1 MKEFFKNYSLPKY
14 TEIVCMLTLG
24 IVLQM
29 TDGSPF
35 TLKKGLTIVWETDL
49 PSEYFSPVDAAPGI
63 MLIWLLISAVKSI
76 GMTFFE
82 ALTGVYVCSAFGSIR
97 NDCIEFFLSK
107 SVEIIFATYLW
118 VSVLYVYQDM
128 RRIRENQKKPESWD
142 EFFNQIGFRRPRTR
156 SLMDESILKKTACL
170 NNFEFRDVP
179 QIILQMLRREEDMSR
194 DSLLGPGMMLA
205 SVSNFGSFDDLK
217 TSHSL
222 GELGLFDL
230 KSVEVMEIDDRELLK
245 PSEKA
250 LKFLKMNWD
259 DVENTVKNRQP
270 LNKNIFKIDDN
281 TWKDLGA
288 NDTSVNKPK
297 TGRPEIFLKDLT
309 NLNASI
315 ENSLLREEKKRKTLT
330 LKFGFSLFSFLR
342 EKEELKIKEEEQLS
356 YISNTDDDEDE
367 EDGEDYNMAMPLFMS
382 NIKEEVPV
390 NRIHLDFVSRKIKG
404 NTYAKLYKED
414 YMSVIGPEVYERA
427 TKLPKLNSPIYSK
440 LLTKSSTSLPN
451 ITDKKKLS
459 QTIKNSF
466 DSNMESHSIFGSIN
480 SNKMNND
487 NLVNVAL
494 DKSSNSKISY
504 DSDERLLES
513 SVPDDLCS
521 FYT

>member
-1 MKEFFKNYSLPKY
+1 
-14 TEIVCMLTLG
+14 
-24 IVLQM
+24 
-29 TDGSPF
+29 
-35 TLKKGLTIVWETDL
+35 
-49 PSEYFSPVDAAPGI
+49 
-63 MLIWLLISAVKSI
+63 
-76 GMTFFE
+76 
-82 ALTGVYVCSAFGSIR
+82 
-97 NDCIEFFLSK
+97 
-107 SVEIIFATYLW
+107 
-118 VSVLYVYQDM
+118 
-128 RRIRENQKKPESWD
+128 
-142 EFFNQIGFRRPRTR
+142 
-156 SLMDESILKKTACL
+156 
-170 NNFEFRDVP
+170 
-179 QIILQMLRREEDMSR
+179 
-194 DSLLGPGMMLA
+194 
-205 SVSNFGSFDDLK
+205 
-217 TSHSL
+217 
-222 GELGLFDL
+222 
-230 KSVEVMEIDDRELLK
+230 
-245 PSEKA
+245 
-250 LKFLKMNWD
+250 MNWD

-427 TKLPKLNSPIYSK
+427 TKLPKLNSPIFSK

-494 DKSSNSKISY
+494 DKSSNSKI
-504 DSDERLLES
+504 R
-513 SVPDDLCS
+513 
-521 FYT
+521 